1 MAGDT
6 GGAFHDRFVTF
17 MPQWRLVEGNRGF
30 WPLTGL
36 ESAVA
41 VVGLARLGDCRMPYR
56 SSEMRRNAPSGRNLL
71 GLLRTNVA
79 IGLSGLL
86 LLCPIVAVAAEK
98 VVPDRTPMLKSL
110 IACRGMTEAAE
121 RLACY
126 DKAAAEIDKAEAGG
140 DIVVV
145 DRQQARAARRRA
157 FGFNFAEL
165 SIFDRATTKSEN
177 EVLESTVRAAHR
189 NPDGRWVI
197 TLEDG
202 AVWREVG
209 DPEPNLEPV
218 PGAPVRISH
227 ASLGSFMIKIHGLS
241 THVHRDQ

>member
-1 MAGDT
+1 
-6 GGAFHDRFVTF
+6 
-17 MPQWRLVEGNRGF
+17 
-30 WPLTGL
+30 
-36 ESAVA
+36 
-41 VVGLARLGDCRMPYR
+41 MPYR
-56 SSEMRRNAPSGRNLL
+56 LSKMMRIAPLTRNRL
-71 GLLRTNVA
+71 GLLRINAAV
-79 IGLSGLL
+79 GLCSLL
-86 LLCPIVAVAAEK
+86 LLTPFVAAAAEK
-98 VVPDRTPMLKSL
+98 VIPDRTPMLKSL
-110 IACRGMTEAAE
+110 IACRSMTDSAE

-126 DKAAAEIDKAEAGG
+126 DKAALEIDKAEAGG

-202 AVWREVG
+202 AIWREVG
-209 DPEPNLEPV
+209 DPEPNLQPT